1 MRFRAYNAP
10 QLHWKPLM
18 RDSQLSRQLTYF
30 VAGFILLFVLFVG
43 LSGYTLQ
50 QVRVMG
56 PIYEEI
62 DQGNALIADVLPP
75 PEYII
80 ESYLVALQLKDE
92 SDPAKR
98 QTLIARGTELRVE
111 YDTRLEFWKR
121 TLPAGALNDV
131 LTTTSAKSAID
142 FFEVR
147 DREFIPALQAGEAP
161 QIASAL
167 ARMQQYYE
175 SHRVAIN
182 EVVRLSRLQNAA
194 REASALNVV
203 SSLTRYLVVLAIL
216 ILISVVVMA
225 WVAAHAVTRMTGRI
239 RMASDIANRVAAGDL
254 STEMPRVD
262 ARDVTGG
269 LLGAIAT
276 MSGNLRALVS
286 RVKQASIELMSTAT
300 EFAAT
305 SRQQEHTVQGFGSS
319 TNQIAAA
326 VKQINATHQELL
338 TTMEGVNV
346 VAGQTADLAI
356 GGQTGLSQL
365 DQSMERLASAGH
377 TVAARLAAIRDEAA
391 QITGVVTTISKVAD
405 QTNLLSI
412 NAAIEA
418 EKAGEQGLGFLV
430 LAREIRRLADQTA
443 VATLDIE
450 QMVKQMQGAVSAGV
464 MEIDRFAD
472 EVKVGVVGV
481 GRINGQFTQ
490 IISQV
495 RLLSDRFDAVND
507 GMRSQNV
514 GTRQIGEAMGQL
526 IDGARQTSTSL
537 REFNAATES
546 LRDAVSTLKQEIT
559 YFNVGK

>member
-1 MRFRAYNAP
+1 MT
-10 QLHWKPLM
+10 
-18 RDSQLSRQLTYF
+18 S
-30 VAGFILLFVLFVG
+30 
-43 LSGYTLQ
+43 
-50 QVRVMG
+50 
-56 PIYEEI
+56 
-62 DQGNALIADVLPP
+62 
-75 PEYII
+75 
-80 ESYLVALQLKDE
+80 
-92 SDPAKR
+92 
-98 QTLIARGTELRVE
+98 
-111 YDTRLEFWKR
+111 
-121 TLPAGALNDV
+121 
-131 LTTTSAKSAID
+131 TSAKSAID

-147 DREFIPALQAGEAP
+147 DREFLPALQAGEA
-161 QIASAL
+161 ARLAGAL
-167 ARMQQYYE
+167 TRMQQFYE
-175 SHRVAIN
+175 SHRLAIN
-182 EVVRLSRLQNAA
+182 EVVRLSKLQNAA
-194 REASALNVV
+194 RETSAVNVV
-203 SSLTRYLVVLAIL
+203 SGLTRYLVVLAIL
-216 ILISVVVMA
+216 ILISVIVMA
-225 WVAAHAVTRMTGRI
+225 WVAARAIERMTGRI

-254 STEMPRVD
+254 STEMPHVD

-326 VKQINATHQELL
+326 VKQINSTHQELL

-346 VAGQTADLAI
+346 VAAQTAELAV
-356 GGQTGLSQL
+356 GGQSGLSQL
-365 DQSMERLASAGH
+365 DMSMDRLASAGH

-450 QMVKQMQGAVSAGV
+450 QMVKQMQSAVSAGV
-464 MEIDRFAD
+464 MEIDRFAE
-472 EVKVGVVGV
+472 EVKVGVLGV
-481 GRINGQFTQ
+481 GRINGQFSQ

-495 RLLSDRFDAVND
+495 RTLSDRFDVVND
-507 GMRSQNV
+507 GMRSQHT
-514 GTRQIGEAMGQL
+514 GTRQIGEAMGHL

-546 LRDAVSTLKQEIT
+546 LRDAVGTLKQEIT
-559 YFNVGK
+559 QFNVGK

>member
-1 MRFRAYNAP
+1 
-10 QLHWKPLM
+10 M
-18 RDSQLSRQLTYF
+18 RDLQLSRQLTYF
-30 VAGFILLFVLFVG
+30 VAGFIALFALFVG
-43 LSGYTLQ
+43 LSGYALQ

-92 SDPAKR
+92 PDPAKR

-121 TLPAGALNDV
+121 TLPAGVLNDV

-147 DREFIPALQAGEAP
+147 DREFIPALQAGEAL
-161 QIASAL
+161 QLASAL
-167 ARMQQYYE
+167 ARMQQNYE

-182 EVVRLSRLQNAA
+182 EVVRLSRLQNAE

-203 SSLTRYLVVLAIL
+203 STLTRYLVVLAIL
-216 ILISVVVMA
+216 ILVSVVVMA
-225 WVAAHAVTRMTGRI
+225 WVANRTVTRMTGRI

-262 ARDVTGG
+262 ARDITGS
-269 LLGAIAT
+269 LLGAIST

-559 YFNVGK
+559 QFNVGK

>member
-1 MRFRAYNAP
+1 MRY
-10 QLHWKPLM
+10 
-18 RDSQLSRQLTYF
+18 SQLSRQLTFF
-30 VAGFILLFVLFVG
+30 VAGFIALFALFVG

-80 ESYLVALQLKDE
+80 ESYLSALQIKDE
-92 SDPAKR
+92 PDAARR
-98 QTLIARGTELRVE
+98 QTLIERGTALRVE
-111 YDTRLEFWKR
+111 YDTRLTFWKR
-121 TLPAGALNDV
+121 TLPPGALNDV
-131 LTTTSAKSAID
+131 MTSTSAKAAID

-147 DREFIPALQAGEAP
+147 DREFLPALQAGDAP
-161 QIASAL
+161 RLAGAL
-167 ARMQQYYE
+167 ARMQLHYE

-182 EVVRLSRLQNAA
+182 EVVRLARLQNAA
-194 REASALNVV
+194 REASAINVV
-203 SSLTRYLVVLAIL
+203 SGLTRYLVVLALL
-216 ILISVVVMA
+216 ILFSVVVMA
-225 WVAAHAVTRMTGRI
+225 WFAARAVERMTGRI

-262 ARDVTGG
+262 ARDITGG

-326 VKQINATHQELL
+326 VKQINSTHQELL

-472 EVKVGVVGV
+472 EVKIGVVGV

-495 RLLSDRFDAVND
+495 RSLSDRFDAVND
-507 GMRSQNV
+507 GMRSQHV

-559 YFNVGK
+559 QFNVGK

>member
-1 MRFRAYNAP
+1 MRN
-10 QLHWKPLM
+10 
-18 RDSQLSRQLTYF
+18 SQLSRQLTFF
-30 VAGFILLFVLFVG
+30 VAGFIALFALFVG

-56 PIYEEI
+56 PIYTEI

-75 PEYII
+75 PQYII
-80 ESYLVALQLKDE
+80 ESYLLALRIKDE
-92 SDPAKR
+92 PDAAKR
-98 QTLIARGTELRVE
+98 QTLIERGTELRVE

-121 TLPAGALNDV
+121 TLPVGPLNDV
-131 LTTTSAKSAID
+131 MTSTSAKSAID

-147 DREFIPALQAGEAP
+147 DREFLPALQAGEA
-161 QIASAL
+161 ARLAGAL
-167 ARMQQYYE
+167 TRMQQFYE
-175 SHRVAIN
+175 SHRLAIN
-182 EVVRLSRLQNAA
+182 EVVRLSKLQNAA
-194 REASALNVV
+194 RETSAVNVV
-203 SSLTRYLVVLAIL
+203 SGLTRYLVVLAIL
-216 ILISVVVMA
+216 ILISVIVMA
-225 WVAAHAVTRMTGRI
+225 WVAARAIERMTGRI

-254 STEMPRVD
+254 STEMSHVD
-262 ARDVTGG
+262 ARDITGG

-326 VKQINATHQELL
+326 VKQINSTHQELL

-346 VAGQTADLAI
+346 VAAQTAELAV
-356 GGQTGLSQL
+356 GGQSGLSQL
-365 DQSMERLASAGH
+365 DISMDRLASAGH

-450 QMVKQMQGAVSAGV
+450 QMVKQMQSAVSAGV
-464 MEIDRFAD
+464 MEIDRFAE
-472 EVKVGVVGV
+472 EVKVGVLGV
-481 GRINGQFTQ
+481 GRINGQFSQ

-495 RLLSDRFDAVND
+495 RTLSDRFDVVND
-507 GMRSQNV
+507 GMRSQHT

-546 LRDAVSTLKQEIT
+546 LRDAVGTLKQEIT
-559 YFNVGK
+559 QFNVGK

>member
-1 MRFRAYNAP
+1 MRN
-10 QLHWKPLM
+10 
-18 RDSQLSRQLTYF
+18 SQLSRQLTFF
-30 VAGFILLFVLFVG
+30 VAGFIALFALFVG

-56 PIYEEI
+56 PIYAEI

-75 PEYII
+75 PQYII
-80 ESYLVALQLKDE
+80 ESYLLALRIKDE
-92 SDPAKR
+92 PDAAKR
-98 QTLIARGTELRVE
+98 QTLIERGTELRVE

-121 TLPAGALNDV
+121 TLPVGPLNDV
-131 LTTTSAKSAID
+131 MTSTSAKSAID

-147 DREFIPALQAGEAP
+147 DREFLPALQAGEA
-161 QIASAL
+161 ARLAGAL
-167 ARMQQYYE
+167 TRMQQFYE
-175 SHRVAIN
+175 SHRLAIN
-182 EVVRLSRLQNAA
+182 EVVRLSKLQNAA
-194 REASALNVV
+194 RETSAVNVV
-203 SSLTRYLVVLAIL
+203 SGLTRYLVVLAIL
-216 ILISVVVMA
+216 ILISVIVMA
-225 WVAAHAVTRMTGRI
+225 WVAARAIERMTGRI

-254 STEMPRVD
+254 STEMPHVD
-262 ARDVTGG
+262 ARDITGG

-326 VKQINATHQELL
+326 VKQINSTHQELL

-346 VAGQTADLAI
+346 VAAQTAELAV
-356 GGQTGLSQL
+356 GGQSGLSQL
-365 DQSMERLASAGH
+365 DMSMDRLASAGH

-450 QMVKQMQGAVSAGV
+450 QMVKQMQSAVSAGV
-464 MEIDRFAD
+464 MEIDRFAE
-472 EVKVGVVGV
+472 EVKVGVLGV
-481 GRINGQFTQ
+481 GRINGQFSQ

-495 RLLSDRFDAVND
+495 RTLSDRFDVVND
-507 GMRSQNV
+507 GMRSQHT

-546 LRDAVSTLKQEIT
+546 LRDAVGTLKQEIT
-559 YFNVGK
+559 QFNVGK

>member
-1 MRFRAYNAP
+1 MRN
-10 QLHWKPLM
+10 
-18 RDSQLSRQLTYF
+18 SQLSRQLTFF
-30 VAGFILLFVLFVG
+30 VAGFIALFALFVG

-56 PIYEEI
+56 PIYTEI
-62 DQGNALIADVLPP
+62 DQGNVLIADVLPP
-75 PEYII
+75 PQYII
-80 ESYLVALQLKDE
+80 ESYLLALRIKDE
-92 SDPAKR
+92 PDAAKR
-98 QTLIARGTELRVE
+98 QTLIERGTELRVE

-121 TLPAGALNDV
+121 ALPVGPLNDV
-131 LTTTSAKSAID
+131 MTSTSAKSAID

-147 DREFIPALQAGEAP
+147 DREFLPALQAGEA
-161 QIASAL
+161 ARLADAL
-167 ARMQQYYE
+167 TRMQQFYE
-175 SHRVAIN
+175 SHRLAIN
-182 EVVRLSRLQNAA
+182 EVVRLSKLQNAA
-194 REASALNVV
+194 RETSAVNVV
-203 SSLTRYLVVLAIL
+203 AGLTQYLVVLAIL

-225 WVAAHAVTRMTGRI
+225 WVAARAIERMTGRI

-254 STEMPRVD
+254 STEMPHVD

-326 VKQINATHQELL
+326 VKQINSTHQELL
-338 TTMEGVNV
+338 TTMEGVSV
-346 VAGQTADLAI
+346 VAAQTAELAV
-356 GGQTGLSQL
+356 GGQSGLSQL
-365 DQSMERLASAGH
+365 DISMDRLASAGH

-450 QMVKQMQGAVSAGV
+450 QMVKQMQSAVSAGV
-464 MEIDRFAD
+464 MEIDRFAE
-472 EVKVGVVGV
+472 EVKVGVLGV
-481 GRINGQFTQ
+481 GRINGQFSQ

-495 RLLSDRFDAVND
+495 RTLSDRFDVVND
-507 GMRSQNV
+507 GMRSQHT

-546 LRDAVSTLKQEIT
+546 LRDAVGTLKQEIT
-559 YFNVGK
+559 QFNVGK